1 MHITLQYNAFWVF
14 FMNNKVVLN
23 VVTNLILQT
32 APEETISVNVVW
44 VNILTKSREL
54 VFAQKIKRIVKC
66 MYMMY

>member
-44 VNILTKSREL
+44 VNILTISREL
-54 VFAQKIKRIVKC
+54 VFVQK
-66 MYMMY
+66 

>member
-54 VFAQKIKRIVKC
+54 VFVQKFREL
-66 MYMMY
+66 

>member
-54 VFAQKIKRIVKC
+54 VFVQKIKRIVKC

>member
-44 VNILTKSREL
+44 VNILTISQEL
-54 VFAQKIKRIVKC
+54 VFVQK
-66 MYMMY
+66 

>member
-23 VVTNLILQT
+23 VVTKLILQT

-54 VFAQKIKRIVKC
+54 VFVQK
-66 MYMMY
+66 